1 MLLEKLFPGP
11 AEAKITEQED
21 MMRQAPGSGV
31 SREIMRSAWIIWAA
45 MLGSLAVYAM
55 GCILAADKLQG
66 LTISDFPVSLVRNIL
81 IVVSA
86 IIFVV
91 IGNIRRFQ
99 LHAKSIRQRDN
110 AGMTADE
117 ALRIKYMSV
126 MVISLAL
133 AEIIAIFGLIIFLL
147 SADFTSLYLF
157 LGMSAVTMVVNCPK
171 SGELETI
178 IEKMKR

>member
-11 AEAKITEQED
+11 AEAKITGQED
-21 MMRQAPGSGV
+21 MMRHAPGSGV
-31 SREIMRSAWIIWAA
+31 SREIMRSAWTIWAA
-45 MLGSLAVYAM
+45 MIGSLAVYAVFF
-55 GCILAADKLQG
+55 ILAADNFHA

-81 IVVSA
+81 IVLSA

-91 IGNIRRFQ
+91 IGNIRKFQ

-133 AEIIAIFGLIIFLL
+133 SEIIAIFGVIIFLL
-147 SADFTSLYLF
+147 SADVISLYIF
-157 LGMSAVTMVVNCPK
+157 LGISAVTMTVNCPK
-171 SGELETI
+171 PGELDMI